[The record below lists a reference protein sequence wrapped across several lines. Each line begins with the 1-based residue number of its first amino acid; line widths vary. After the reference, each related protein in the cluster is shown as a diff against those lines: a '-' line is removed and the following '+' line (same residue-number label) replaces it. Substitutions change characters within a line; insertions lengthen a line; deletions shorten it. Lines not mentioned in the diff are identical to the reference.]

1 MPLSGPEVL
10 QGGPLSD
17 QLLMADQAVTALL
30 VRLDPVL
37 VAQSSE
43 LLPQS
48 VEDGMVVVQGTEAN
62 DQTLTEVEDLS
73 GRRLDPLQQQ
83 ASDRKSTRLNSSH
96 SSVSRMPSS
105 A

>member
-1 MPLSGPEVL
+1 
-10 QGGPLSD
+10 
-17 QLLMADQAVTALL
+17 MADQAVTALL

-83 ASDRKSTRLNSSH
+83 ASGDRRVDSTGRGACRVPLACQN
-96 SSVSRMPSS
+96 VSCRS
-105 A
+105 